1 MSPAFLANYVTED
14 DKLQLSKSLDGCL
27 KYFFQKEIYVKKQ
40 FENVYVCVPVL
51 HEYINLLKD

>member
-27 KYFFQKEIYVKKQ
+27 KYFFPEKIMSRNNLRI
-40 FENVYVCVPVL
+40 FMFVCAVL